1 MALITYQDK
10 SATNV
15 NASVADVNKVKA
27 EDMNEIKTVVNGN
40 YNEFAPTVL
49 YNNASGS
56 NTSIVISD
64 SAANYTYIEI
74 FYGWGDGTTFGL
86 SSELI
91 YNPNGAKANLKIT
104 ALNNNYLYVASSLW
118 TISGTSITLNSG
130 EQWRIGTS
138 PNVTRTQ
145 TNQIGIVRVLG
156 YKY

>member
-1 MALITYQDK
+1 MALITYQNK
-10 SATNV
+10 VASNTN
-15 NASVADVNKVKA
+15 SGVADVNKVKA
-27 EDMNEIKTVVNGN
+27 EDLNEIKTVVNGN
-40 YNEFAPTVL
+40 YNEFAPTTL

-64 SAANYTYIEI
+64 SSANYNYIEI

-86 SSELI
+86 SSERI
-91 YNPNGAKANLKIT
+91 YNPNGKKANLKIT
-104 ALNNNYLYVASSLW
+104 ALNNGYIYIASSLW
-118 TISGTSITLNSG
+118 TISGTSITLNTG